1 MRQEAREAASQ
12 AGKLGG
18 RGRAGG
24 RRRRGERRQRRE
36 SRRERAETGGNG
48 GWNWRKRLR
57 RESEATSRR
66 ELEGDKEEGELRS
79 EGNGDKY

>member
-1 MRQEAREAASQ
+1 MLWDGQLPGAHGQLSRPLE
-12 AGKLGG
+12 LL
-18 RGRAGG
+18 
-24 RRRRGERRQRRE
+24 RRE
-36 SRRERAETGGNG
+36 PERERAETGESG

-57 RESEATSRR
+57 REREATSRR